1 MGVESFSAW
10 NSEQPAIDAEKHLDT
25 PSLST
30 QELRK
35 LDPDEKIELMQ
46 ETAIEILTTLAEAG
60 GAEYEDITAL
70 YKNLD
75 DEKLIVRREDP
86 TRLLE
91 SILNETPLH
100 VAFPEDTRYSN
111 AVIWEPRYAERGLAN
126 AYLEGYGSKN
136 GIVTIVGMKPD
147 SNIDIQKM
155 PDASQEF
162 AGLDRAHVYSISGDI
177 KTENIVFVIVRIP
190 IDAFPPDLMTE
201 EEADILFELQQKK
214 STDMPSKVEFIQ
226 RGYLFKPRHSYDA

>member
-1 MGVESFSAW
+1 MGMESSTTW
-10 NSEQPAIDAEKHLDT
+10 SQEQNPLGVEKHLHA
-25 PSLST
+25 PALST
-30 QELRK
+30 QELHK
-35 LDPDEKIELMQ
+35 LDPDEKVELMQ
-46 ETAIEILTTLAEAG
+46 ETAIEILTTLGEAG
-60 GAEYEDITAL
+60 GVEYEDITAL

-91 SILNETPLH
+91 SILNKTPLH
-100 VAFPEDTRYSN
+100 VMFPEDTRYSN

-136 GIVTIVGMKPD
+136 GIVTIVGMRPD

-177 KTENIVFVIVRIP
+177 KTENIVFIIVRIP

-214 STDMPSKVEFIQ
+214 STDMSSGVEFIQ
-226 RGYLFKPRHSYDA
+226 RGYLFKPKHSYDA